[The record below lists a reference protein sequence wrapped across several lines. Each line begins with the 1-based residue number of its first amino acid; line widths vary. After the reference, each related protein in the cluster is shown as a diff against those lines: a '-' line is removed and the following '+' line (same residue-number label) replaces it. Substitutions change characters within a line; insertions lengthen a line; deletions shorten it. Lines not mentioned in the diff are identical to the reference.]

1 MSKMKKFLAA
11 ALSTAL
17 MMSLASCGGDSS
29 GGATSGGAT
38 SGATGET
45 ITWDFL
51 DLDTASHPM
60 VLLLNEW
67 SDQIYEESG
76 GQLKINIRVGGELP
90 FTTSEYLDAVSAESV
105 QMAGCMVTAISSY
118 LDVGGFPACPY
129 MTTDIESFQS
139 VMDILEPYVDAELAD
154 YNVTNAMTL
163 FYPTQDVYG
172 KGDAPSTYTDLAGL
186 KIRTSGAEQGQF
198 WQAVGLMPT
207 SIDAAEVSSA
217 LSMNVIDSVT
227 TATMAVEMN
236 KWYESLDWVY
246 MCNSMVIPMYVV
258 VNNDAF
264 NALPEDVQE
273 VFLSVTAEF
282 AESFPERMQQASD
295 DSLAAIEGYGVEV
308 VWASDEDK
316 AALRDVAVPL
326 WEEYAE
332 ATGGDAPAALAEIK
346 TALGL

>member
-1 MSKMKKFLAA
+1 MNNMRKFFASVIA
-11 ALSTAL
+11 IALSI
-17 MMSLASCGGDSS
+17 SLVSCGGNTSSSS
-29 GGATSGGAT
+29 GASSDGT
-38 SGATGET
+38 ET

-60 VLLLNEW
+60 VVMLNEW

-76 GQLKINIRVGGELP
+76 GRLKINIRVGGELP
-90 FTTSEYLDAVSAESV
+90 FTTNEYLDAVSAGSV

-118 LDVGGFPACPY
+118 LEAGGLPACPY
-129 MTTDIESFQS
+129 MTTDIETFNT
-139 VMDILEPYVDAELAD
+139 VMEVLDPYLETEMEN
-154 YNVTNAMTL
+154 YNVFNAMTL

-172 KGDAPSTYTDLAGL
+172 TGSVPSSYTDLAGL
-186 KIRTSGAEQGQF
+186 KIRTSGAEQGVF
-198 WQAVGLMPT
+198 WQNVGLIPT

-246 MCNSMVIPMYVV
+246 MCNSMVIPTYVV

-273 VFLSVTAEF
+273 VFLSVTADF
-282 AESFPERMQQASD
+282 AASFPERMQEASD
-295 DSLAAIEGYGVEV
+295 ASLAAIEEAGVQV
-308 VWASDEDK
+308 VWATDDDK
-316 AALRDVAVPL
+316 NTLKEIAVPL
-326 WEEYAE
+326 WDEYAASTGEE
-332 ATGGDAPAALAEIK
+332 ATQALSEIK
-346 TALGL
+346 EALGVA